1 MLWHGKKNKEPS
13 VFFNGAKHSV
23 TDAPAGEHLRINPSF
38 INFPELLK
46 AYIRHLRVST
56 KVIYTTS
63 FTPPQGETPY
73 GFTSGST
80 LFYMP
85 LSSSGD
91 TSYISSGSK
100 TINITYV

>member
-1 MLWHGKKNKEPS
+1 MTWEKNSAPS
-13 VFFNGAKHSV
+13 VFFNGAKHSA
-23 TDAPAGEHLRINPSF
+23 TAASSEQYLRINPSF

-56 KVIYTTS
+56 EVIYTTS
-63 FTPPQGETPY
+63 FTPPEGETPY

-85 LSSSGD
+85 LSGSGD
-91 TSYISSGSK
+91 NSYISSGSK
-100 TINITYV
+100 VINVTYV